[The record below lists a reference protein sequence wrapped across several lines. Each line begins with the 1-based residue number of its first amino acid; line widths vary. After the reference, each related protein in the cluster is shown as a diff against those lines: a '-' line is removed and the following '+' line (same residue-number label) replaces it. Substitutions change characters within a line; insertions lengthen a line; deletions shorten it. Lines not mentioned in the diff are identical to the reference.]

1 MKERRKTHE
10 VQLGEGSGEDF
21 RENILEELR
30 DGGEGDEV
38 GREFPEIMFYVSSSE
53 YSQKVTTSI
62 EKEEREEKEG
72 EKKTLPL
79 LDHAL

>member
-1 MKERRKTHE
+1 
-10 VQLGEGSGEDF
+10 
-21 RENILEELR
+21 
-30 DGGEGDEV
+30 V

-53 YSQKVTTSI
+53 YSGKATTSI
-62 EKEEREEKEG
+62 KKEEELEEEEDR